1 MDKQVSLMNLML
13 KMTEN
18 VPDAAVQTI
27 TYNRKTQRRKRADL
41 LAALPAEEVHHEL
54 GDKHCPD
61 CHYELIEIGKQSV
74 RQELLFIPAQLK
86 RLDHIQHAY
95 KCKYCSQR
103 NLSDKIIK
111 AAVPKAPLNHGLGS
125 ASLIAHSLYQKYE
138 MKVPD
143 YRQESDWKKMGLEV
157 SRQMLNYWDLKSSQ
171 YYFKPVYDL
180 LKQKL
185 LMRPILHAD
194 ETYYT
199 VLESKTIKTYYWV
212 FLSGKHDQYGITLYH
227 HDPSRSG
234 KVALNFLGNYP
245 GYLHCDMWQAYEQ
258 LPKATLVGCWAHVRR
273 KFHEAVPQQ
282 ASEKSLAQKG
292 LNYCNRM
299 FYLEQTW
306 ENLSKQERY
315 QLRQAKLKHQAT
327 FEHVLLDGNLELSN
341 NKAERAVKSLVMGR
355 KNWLFSQSF
364 EGATAS
370 GFILSLIE
378 TAKRN
383 GLDPEKYLNYLLQK
397 LPNEE
402 ILDSE
407 PLEAYLPWQE
417 KIQVNCK

>member
-1 MDKQVSLMNLML
+1 
-13 KMTEN
+13 MTEN

-27 TYNRKTQRRKRADL
+27 TYKRQAHKRKRADL

-61 CHYELIEIGKQSV
+61 CQHELTEIGKQAV

-95 KCKYCSQR
+95 KCKYCSRR

-138 MKVPD
+138 MKLPD

-157 SRQMLNYWDLKSSQ
+157 SRQMLNYWGLKSSE
-171 YYFKPVYDL
+171 YYFKPMFEL

-185 LMRPILHAD
+185 LTRPITRPILHAD

-199 VLESKTIKTYYWV
+199 VLESETIKTYYWV
-212 FLSGKHDQYGITLYH
+212 FLSGKHDPYKITLYH

-234 KVALNFLGNYP
+234 KVALNFLGDYP

-273 KFHEAVPQQ
+273 KFHEAVPQT
-282 ASEKSLAQKG
+282 ASGKSLAQKG
-292 LNYCNRM
+292 VNYCNRM

-306 ENLSKQERY
+306 ENLSKQARY
-315 QLRQAKLKHQAT
+315 QLRQEKLKPLMQEFFNWCEKNKT
-327 FEHVLLDGNLELSN
+327 TVLPGSKLG
-341 NKAERAVKSLVMGR
+341 KAI
-355 KNWLFSQSF
+355 
-364 EGATAS
+364 
-370 GFILSLIE
+370 ILSLIE

-383 GLDPEKYLNYLLQK
+383 KLDPGKYLNYLLQK

-407 PLEAYLPWQE
+407 TLEAYLPWQE
-417 KIQVNCK
+417 KIQINCK

>member
-18 VPDAAVQTI
+18 VPDATVQTI
-27 TYNRKTQRRKRADL
+27 TYKRKAHKRKRADL
-41 LAALPAEEVHHEL
+41 LESISAEEVHHEL

-61 CHYELIEIGKQSV
+61 CHHELIEIGRQSV
-74 RQELLFIPAQLK
+74 QQELLFIPAQLK

-111 AAVPKAPLNHGLGS
+111 AAGPKTPLNHGLSS

-143 YRQESDWKKMGLEV
+143 YRQESDWKNMGLEV
-157 SRQMLNYWDLKSSQ
+157 SRQMLNYWDLKSSE

-199 VLESKTIKTYYWV
+199 VLESETIKTYYWV
-212 FLSGKHDQYGITLYH
+212 FLSRKHDQYGITLYH
-227 HDPSRSG
+227 HNPSRSG

-258 LPKATLVGCWAHVRR
+258 LPEATLVGVGLMLEESFMKRYHKRLL
-273 KFHEAVPQQ
+273 
-282 ASEKSLAQKG
+282 KSL
-292 LNYCNRM
+292 L
-299 FYLEQTW
+299 
-306 ENLSKQERY
+306 
-315 QLRQAKLKHQAT
+315 LKKDLT
-327 FEHVLLDGNLELSN
+327 
-341 NKAERAVKSLVMGR
+341 
-355 KNWLFSQSF
+355 
-364 EGATAS
+364 TAIAC
-370 GFILSLIE
+370 F
-378 TAKRN
+378 T
-383 GLDPEKYLNYLLQK
+383 
-397 LPNEE
+397 
-402 ILDSE
+402 
-407 PLEAYLPWQE
+407 
-417 KIQVNCK
+417 

>member
-1 MDKQVSLMNLML
+1 MNLML

-18 VPDAAVQTI
+18 VPDATVQTI
-27 TYNRKTQRRKRADL
+27 TYKRKAHKRKRADL
-41 LAALPAEEVHHEL
+41 LESISAEEVHHEL

-61 CHYELIEIGKQSV
+61 CHHELIEIGRQSV
-74 RQELLFIPAQLK
+74 QQELLFIPAQLK

-111 AAVPKAPLNHGLGS
+111 AAVPKTPLNHGLSS

-143 YRQESDWKKMGLEV
+143 YRQESDWKNMGLEV
-157 SRQMLNYWDLKSSQ
+157 SRQMLNYWDLKSSE

-199 VLESKTIKTYYWV
+199 VLESETIKTYYWV

-227 HDPSRSG
+227 HNPSRSG

-258 LPKATLVGCWAHVRR
+258 LPEATLVGVGLMLEESFMKRYHKRLL
-273 KFHEAVPQQ
+273 
-282 ASEKSLAQKG
+282 KSL
-292 LNYCNRM
+292 L
-299 FYLEQTW
+299 
-306 ENLSKQERY
+306 
-315 QLRQAKLKHQAT
+315 LKKDLT
-327 FEHVLLDGNLELSN
+327 
-341 NKAERAVKSLVMGR
+341 
-355 KNWLFSQSF
+355 
-364 EGATAS
+364 TAIAC
-370 GFILSLIE
+370 F
-378 TAKRN
+378 T
-383 GLDPEKYLNYLLQK
+383 
-397 LPNEE
+397 
-402 ILDSE
+402 
-407 PLEAYLPWQE
+407 
-417 KIQVNCK
+417 

>member
-18 VPDAAVQTI
+18 VPDATIQTI
-27 TYNRKTQRRKRADL
+27 TYKRKAHKRKRADL
-41 LAALPAEEVHHEL
+41 LESIPAEEVHHEL

-61 CHYELIEIGKQSV
+61 CHHELIEIGRQSV
-74 RQELLFIPAQLK
+74 QQELLFIPAQLK

-111 AAVPKAPLNHGLGS
+111 AAVPKTLLNHGLGS

-138 MKVPD
+138 MKVLD
-143 YRQESDWKKMGLEV
+143 YRQESDWKNMGLEV
-157 SRQMLNYWDLKSSQ
+157 SRQMLNYWDLKSSE

-194 ETYYT
+194 KTYYT
-199 VLESKTIKTYYWV
+199 VLESETIKTYYWV

-227 HDPSRSG
+227 HNPSRSG

-258 LPKATLVGCWAHVRR
+258 LPEATLVGVGLMLEESFMKLYHKRLL
-273 KFHEAVPQQ
+273 
-282 ASEKSLAQKG
+282 KSLLPKKD
-292 LNYCNRM
+292 L
-299 FYLEQTW
+299 T
-306 ENLSKQERY
+306 
-315 QLRQAKLKHQAT
+315 
-327 FEHVLLDGNLELSN
+327 
-341 NKAERAVKSLVMGR
+341 
-355 KNWLFSQSF
+355 
-364 EGATAS
+364 TAIAC
-370 GFILSLIE
+370 F
-378 TAKRN
+378 T
-383 GLDPEKYLNYLLQK
+383 
-397 LPNEE
+397 
-402 ILDSE
+402 
-407 PLEAYLPWQE
+407 
-417 KIQVNCK
+417 